1 MKLRRFDCF
10 VLAAVASLGFFVWA
24 GSLQAESEAP
34 AQANLLSTQEL
45 TADEAFA
52 LGVRAYRDGHMS
64 DAVTALETAA
74 AKGHAGA
81 MWKLGR
87 MYSDGDGTEE
97 NDLKAFKLY
106 ERLALEHG
114 GDSPFGRYARI
125 ISDSFV
131 ALGQFYVSGI
141 PETVVHSDPRRAVE
155 LFRYA
160 ATYFGDANAQYE
172 LARLYLK
179 EDSNHA
185 NPMRAARWL
194 TLAAKKNHSG
204 AQALLGHMLWTGE
217 EIRRRPVQGLAWLI
231 LARDNAAGQT
241 RQNIIEMAEEALAE
255 ADPADAALAEA
266 RAEALRKRVSGAG
279 S

>member
-10 VLAAVASLGFFVWA
+10 ALASVAALALIVWA
-24 GSLQAESEAP
+24 GSLQAGGEAP
-34 AQANLLSTQEL
+34 TQANLLSAQEL
-45 TADEAFA
+45 SADEAFA
-52 LGVRAYRDGHMS
+52 LGVQAYRNGHMS
-64 DAVTALETAA
+64 EAVSALERAA
-74 AKGHAGA
+74 SKGHAGA

-114 GDSPFGRYARI
+114 GDNPFGRYSRL

-141 PETVVHSDPRRAVE
+141 PETVVHADPRRAVE

-172 LARLYLK
+172 LARLYLADNSK
-179 EDSNHA
+179 HA
-185 NPMRAARWL
+185 DPMRAARWL

-217 EIRRRPVQGLAWLI
+217 GIRRRPVQGLAWLM
-231 LARDNAAGQT
+231 LARDNAAGKT
-241 RQNIIEMAEEALAE
+241 RQNVVDMAEEALAE
-255 ADPADAALAEA
+255 ADPADVALAEA